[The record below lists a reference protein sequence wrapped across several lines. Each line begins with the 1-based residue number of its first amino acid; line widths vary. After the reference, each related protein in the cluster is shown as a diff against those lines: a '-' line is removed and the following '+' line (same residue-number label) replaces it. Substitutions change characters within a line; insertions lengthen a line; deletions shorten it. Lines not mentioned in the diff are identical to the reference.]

1 MPRWIRYKISQ
12 QDLEIYSHMVIDES
26 RVGGTGGTD
35 GNGGGGGG

>member
-1 MPRWIRYKISQ
+1 MLSLGY
-12 QDLEIYSHMVIDES
+12 LHVVVMDES